1 MLFFAQFWP
10 GILSA
15 YDATRY
21 LRSLMQASSN
31 IKHSCDTPRRSS
43 GLEPGCDGSHE
54 EVETHIRA
62 LLHRT
67 SSFVVGKS
75 CLQGGQ
81 QTSHIPHTIAV
92 NTQPVLLLLC
102 SSTLVLGLK
111 LSVGSG
117 LALIGGDDEG
127 SAIPESIL
135 RCLRGCRA
143 TRYKGIE
150 SIDDLDSVLM
160 VGLKVIGQSKV

>member
-1 MLFFAQFWP
+1 
-10 GILSA
+10 
-15 YDATRY
+15 
-21 LRSLMQASSN
+21 MQAMSN
-31 IKHSCDTPRRSS
+31 MAHSCDTPRRSS
-43 GLEPGCDGSHE
+43 GLEPGCDESYD
-54 EVETHIRA
+54 EVETYI
-62 LLHRT
+62 LVLPHRT
-67 SSFVVGKS
+67 SSFVVGRS

-81 QTSHIPHTIAV
+81 QTSHIPYTIAV

-135 RCLRGCRA
+135 RCLRGC
-143 TRYKGIE
+143 
-150 SIDDLDSVLM
+150 
-160 VGLKVIGQSKV
+160 

>member
-1 MLFFAQFWP
+1 M
-10 GILSA
+10 
-15 YDATRY
+15 
-21 LRSLMQASSN
+21 
-31 IKHSCDTPRRSS
+31 KHSCDTPRRSS
-43 GLEPGCDGSHE
+43 GLEPGYDESHE
-54 EVETHIRA
+54 EVETYIPA

-75 CLQGGQ
+75 YLQASQ
-81 QTSHIPHTIAV
+81 QAFRTPYTIRV

-160 VGLKVIGQSKV
+160 VGLRVIGQSKV

>member
-1 MLFFAQFWP
+1 MLFFAQLWP
-10 GILSA
+10 EILSA

-21 LRSLMQASSN
+21 LRSLLQVTSN

-43 GLEPGCDGSHE
+43 GLACCDGSHE
-54 EVETHIRA
+54 ELKTYIRA

-81 QTSHIPHTIAV
+81 QTSHIPHIIAV